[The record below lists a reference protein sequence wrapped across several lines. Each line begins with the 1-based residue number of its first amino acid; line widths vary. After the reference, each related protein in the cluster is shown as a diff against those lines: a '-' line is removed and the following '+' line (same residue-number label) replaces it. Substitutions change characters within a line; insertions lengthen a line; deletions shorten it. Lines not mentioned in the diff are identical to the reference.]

1 MASSLIMLME
11 SSGLDQFLLGSLDV
25 RSSVPAV
32 FSFPDKIALQFTSAS
47 RLCDELKYL
56 IPFLIWEYGEY
67 NAQVDELS

>member
-1 MASSLIMLME
+1 
-11 SSGLDQFLLGSLDV
+11 
-25 RSSVPAV
+25 V

-67 NAQVDELS
+67 NAQVAELS